1 MSAVLKLLCLAFL
14 AATVPTFASASEDDG
29 GVRPVV
35 VSPRVE
41 ARVGNR
47 QFVLVYASR
56 QMFEDKQIRLFGDV
70 QRVKYDRPRLAL
82 FIEDYATGAPTTG
95 ATVSAT
101 VNFLPQDMTE
111 IAPGVYVT
119 EEIILGGGRNE
130 VEVAY
135 TIGAENGT
143 LPLLLAVAGGVSA
156 GTAGSAAAVSAV
168 PPAEIPG
175 WLFVAGGIAVYAAA
189 AGLFM
194 LRRRRAGATAGEPA
208 EQA

>member
-1 MSAVLKLLCLAFL
+1 MSAVLKLVRIAMLAL
-14 AATVPTFASASEDDG
+14 ALPTAASAAGDDH

-41 ARVGNR
+41 ARVGSR
-47 QFVLVYASR
+47 QFVLVYANR
-56 QMFEDKQIRLFGDV
+56 QMFEDRQIRLFGNV

-101 VNFLPQDMTE
+101 VNFLPLDLTE
-111 IAPGVYVT
+111 IAPGVYVS
-119 EEIILGGGRNE
+119 EEIVLGGGRNE

-135 TIGAENGT
+135 TIGAEDGT
-143 LPLLLAVAGGVSA
+143 VPLLLAVAGGVSA
-156 GTAGSAAAVSAV
+156 GTSGSAAAVSAV

-175 WLFVAGGIAVYAAA
+175 WLFVAGGVAVYAAA

-194 LRRRRAGATAGEPA
+194 LRRRRAAAGEPVQ
-208 EQA
+208 QA